1 MRLVA
6 NTDYWDRRRGP
17 RLGEVVFRNDIP
29 SERALELVCTT
40 EGEVDFV
47 TTFELVECEVGAGHW
62 SRRSG
67 PARPPI
73 PAIVPARRAGP
84 ETHGV

>member
-1 MRLVA
+1 VRLVA

-47 TTFELVECEVGAGHW
+47 TTFELVECAVGAGHW
-62 SRRSG
+62 SRR
-67 PARPPI
+67 
-73 PAIVPARRAGP
+73 
-84 ETHGV
+84 